1 VIATRP
7 GTIPVGMSAIV
18 SSVVYRNGRR
28 AGDVDLDDIAGALR
42 EPEGFVWIGLY
53 EPSKEVLR
61 SVQAALGLH
70 DLAVEDAHRAHQR
83 PKLEIYGESVFVV
96 VRTVQM
102 DSSGARVV
110 FGETHF
116 FVGPRY
122 LVSVRHGS
130 SLSYADVRARAEA
143 SPQLLVKG
151 PGYVLYMLMDF
162 IVDQYFPVID
172 RLTEELQATEERVF
186 RDAFSRETTS
196 QFHDLRR
203 QLLAIKSAISPLI
216 DICNRLMRFDLGL
229 VPEDTRLYFRDV
241 YDHAIRLN
249 EMVDTLRE
257 LLSSAI
263 EAGLAYV
270 SIEQNEAMKRFAG
283 WAAILAV
290 PTMVAG
296 VYGMNFEFMPE
307 LHWRFGYPTVVGAT
321 FGLCVFLYVRFKRA
335 NWL

>member
-1 VIATRP
+1 MNAV
-7 GTIPVGMSAIV
+7 V
-18 SSVVYRNGRR
+18 SSVVYRDGRR
-28 AGDVDLDDIAGALR
+28 AADVDIDDIAGALR
-42 EPEGFVWIGLY
+42 EPDGFVWIGLY
-53 EPSKEVLR
+53 EPSQEVLR
-61 SVQAALGLH
+61 RVQAALGLH

-102 DSSGARVV
+102 DGTGGRVV

-130 SLSYADVRARAEA
+130 SRSYADVRARAEA

-162 IVDQYFPVID
+162 IVDQYFPAID
-172 RLTEELQATEERVF
+172 RLTEELQAIEERVF
-186 RDAFSRETTS
+186 RDAFSRETTT

-241 YDHAIRLN
+241 YDHTIRLN

-296 VYGMNFEFMPE
+296 VYGMNFESMPE

-321 FGLCVFLYVRFKRA
+321 FALCVFLYLRFKRA